1 MNYTQEQFD
10 KLPKWAQSEINKL
23 KNYTQSLEQRIMQ
36 ETGEA
41 ETNTYLRV
49 FLEKHP
55 MAKGSQVEFN
65 LNDNNGSVEVRV
77 DRSGEFI
84 ILYADSRRGKDMV
97 IKPRSGNMFHIR
109 FID

>member
-10 KLPKWAQSEINKL
+10 KLPKWAQSAIKRL
-23 KNYTQSLEQRIMQ
+23 VSKNEALEQRVRQ
-36 ETGEA
+36 ESGES

-49 FLEKHP
+49 FMDKQP

-65 LNDNNGSVEVRV
+65 LNDNNGSAEVRV
-77 DRSGEFI
+77 DTSGEFI
-84 ILYADSRRGKDMV
+84 ILYGDSRRGKDMV